1 MKAATRLF
9 GEIEIDE
16 SKIIT
21 FEDGIIGFPDMKKF
35 TVIFDE
41 EKEGRPSISWLQS
54 MDEPEIAFPV
64 MDPLF
69 VCETYN
75 PSVEEELL
83 KNLGTIKE
91 DNLYVLVTVTV
102 PQDIKELA
110 VNLKAPIVINTDTRK
125 ASQIIVEDD
134 LPVRYRI
141 YEILEEA
148 KKKAGEY
155 DAGINKKKGRIPC
168 CQ

>member
-35 TVIFDE
+35 TLIFDE
-41 EKEGRPSISWLQS
+41 EKEDRPSISWLQS
-54 MDEPEIAFPV
+54 MDKPEIAFPV

-75 PSVEEELL
+75 PSVEDELL

-102 PQDIKELA
+102 PQNIKELA

-148 KKKAGEY
+148 KKKAGE
-155 DAGINKKKGRIPC
+155 
-168 CQ
+168 

>member
-35 TVIFDE
+35 TLIFDE

-64 MDPLF
+64 
-69 VCETYN
+69 
-75 PSVEEELL
+75 LL
-83 KNLGTIKE
+83 
-91 DNLYVLVTVTV
+91 
-102 PQDIKELA
+102 
-110 VNLKAPIVINTDTRK
+110 
-125 ASQIIVEDD
+125 SQ
-134 LPVRYRI
+134 YC
-141 YEILEEA
+141 Y
-148 KKKAGEY
+148 
-155 DAGINKKKGRIPC
+155 
-168 CQ
+168 

>member
-35 TVIFDE
+35 TLIFDE

-54 MDEPEIAFPV
+54 MDEPEIAFPI

-75 PSVEEELL
+75 PSVEDELL

-102 PQDIKELA
+102 PQNIKELA

-148 KKKAGEY
+148 KKKAGE
-155 DAGINKKKGRIPC
+155 
-168 CQ
+168 

>member
-35 TVIFDE
+35 TLIFDE
-41 EKEGRPSISWLQS
+41 EKAGRPSISWLQS

-75 PSVEEELL
+75 PSVEDELL

-102 PQDIKELA
+102 PQNIKELA

-148 KKKAGEY
+148 KKKAGE
-155 DAGINKKKGRIPC
+155 
-168 CQ
+168 

>member
-1 MKAATRLF
+1 MKEATRLF

-35 TVIFDE
+35 TLIFDE

-75 PSVEEELL
+75 PSVEDELL

-102 PQDIKELA
+102 PQNIKELA

-148 KKKAGEY
+148 KKKAGE
-155 DAGINKKKGRIPC
+155 
-168 CQ
+168 

>member
-9 GEIEIDE
+9 GKIEIDE

-35 TVIFDE
+35 TLIFDE

-69 VCETYN
+69 VCEAYN
-75 PSVEEELL
+75 PSVEDELL

-148 KKKAGEY
+148 KKKAGE
-155 DAGINKKKGRIPC
+155 
-168 CQ
+168 

>member
-35 TVIFDE
+35 TLIFDE
-41 EKEGRPSISWLQS
+41 GKEGRPSISWLQS

-102 PQDIKELA
+102 PQNIKELA

-148 KKKAGEY
+148 KKKAGE
-155 DAGINKKKGRIPC
+155 
-168 CQ
+168 

>member
-35 TVIFDE
+35 TLIFDE

-75 PSVEEELL
+75 PSVEDELL

-125 ASQIIVEDD
+125 ASQIIIEDD

-148 KKKAGEY
+148 KKKAGE
-155 DAGINKKKGRIPC
+155 
-168 CQ
+168 

>member
-35 TVIFDE
+35 TLIFDE
-41 EKEGRPSISWLQS
+41 EKEGKPSISWLQS
-54 MDEPEIAFPV
+54 MDEPEVAFPV
-64 MDPLF
+64 MDPLL

-75 PSVEEELL
+75 PSVEDELL

-134 LPVRYRI
+134 LPVRYKI
-141 YEILEEA
+141 YDILEEA
-148 KKKAGEY
+148 KKAGE
-155 DAGINKKKGRIPC
+155 
-168 CQ
+168 

>member
-35 TVIFDE
+35 TLIFDE
-41 EKEGRPSISWLQS
+41 EKEGRPSISLLQS

-75 PSVEEELL
+75 PSVEDELL

-102 PQDIKELA
+102 PQNIKELA

-148 KKKAGEY
+148 KKKAGE
-155 DAGINKKKGRIPC
+155 
-168 CQ
+168 

>member
-35 TVIFDE
+35 TLIFDE

-64 MDPLF
+64 RDPLF

-75 PSVEEELL
+75 PSVEDVLL

-102 PQDIKELA
+102 PQNIKELA

-148 KKKAGEY
+148 KKKAGE
-155 DAGINKKKGRIPC
+155 
-168 CQ
+168 

>member
-1 MKAATRLF
+1 MKAATRLL

-35 TVIFDE
+35 TLIFDE

-102 PQDIKELA
+102 PQNIKELA

-148 KKKAGEY
+148 KKKAGE
-155 DAGINKKKGRIPC
+155 
-168 CQ
+168 

>member
-35 TVIFDE
+35 TLIFDE

-69 VCETYN
+69 VCEIYN

-102 PQDIKELA
+102 PQNIKELA

-148 KKKAGEY
+148 KKKAGE
-155 DAGINKKKGRIPC
+155 
-168 CQ
+168 

>member
-35 TVIFDE
+35 TLIFDE
-41 EKEGRPSISWLQS
+41 EKEDRPSISWLQS

-69 VCETYN
+69 VCEAYN
-75 PSVEEELL
+75 PSVEDELL

-125 ASQIIVEDD
+125 ASQIIVGDD

-148 KKKAGEY
+148 KKKAGE
-155 DAGINKKKGRIPC
+155 
-168 CQ
+168 

>member
-35 TVIFDE
+35 TLIFDE

-75 PSVEEELL
+75 PSVEDELL

-148 KKKAGEY
+148 KKKAG
-155 DAGINKKKGRIPC
+155 K
-168 CQ
+168 

>member
-35 TVIFDE
+35 TLIFDE
-41 EKEGRPSISWLQS
+41 EKEGRPSIFWLQS

-75 PSVEEELL
+75 PSVEDELL

-102 PQDIKELA
+102 PQNIKELA

-148 KKKAGEY
+148 KKKAGE
-155 DAGINKKKGRIPC
+155 
-168 CQ
+168 

>member
-35 TVIFDE
+35 TLIFDE

-54 MDEPEIAFPV
+54 MDEPETAFPV

-102 PQDIKELA
+102 PQNIKELA

-148 KKKAGEY
+148 KKKAGE
-155 DAGINKKKGRIPC
+155 
-168 CQ
+168 

>member
-21 FEDGIIGFPDMKKF
+21 FEDGILGFPDMKKF
-35 TVIFDE
+35 TLIFDE

-102 PQDIKELA
+102 PQNIKELA

-148 KKKAGEY
+148 KKKAGE
-155 DAGINKKKGRIPC
+155 
-168 CQ
+168 

>member
-1 MKAATRLF
+1 MTAATRLF

-35 TVIFDE
+35 TLIFDE

-102 PQDIKELA
+102 PQNIKELA

-148 KKKAGEY
+148 KKKAGE
-155 DAGINKKKGRIPC
+155 
-168 CQ
+168 

>member
-102 PQDIKELA
+102 PQNIKELA

-148 KKKAGEY
+148 KKKAGE
-155 DAGINKKKGRIPC
+155 
-168 CQ
+168 

>member
-1 MKAATRLF
+1 MTAATRLF
-9 GEIEIDE
+9 GKIEIDE

-35 TVIFDE
+35 TLIFDE

-75 PSVEEELL
+75 PSVEDELL

-102 PQDIKELA
+102 PQNIKELA

-148 KKKAGEY
+148 KKKAGE
-155 DAGINKKKGRIPC
+155 
-168 CQ
+168 

>member
-35 TVIFDE
+35 TLIFDE
-41 EKEGRPSISWLQS
+41 EKEDRPSISWLQS

-75 PSVEEELL
+75 PSVEDELL

-141 YEILEEA
+141 YDILEEA
-148 KKKAGEY
+148 KKKAGE
-155 DAGINKKKGRIPC
+155 
-168 CQ
+168 